1 MVADSCVPAR
11 SFNARVWVFLS
22 RIFQSA
28 SLSNIAGGAFGL
40 RKGILSARYS
50 FRKNGD
56 NKKSRITR
64 HHNGTKFGRRFA
76 RSALAKRDPRRKLHF
91 WIKDITVVQLFTRR
105 KARFVAYRTV
115 RCSFSLCTSSLYKNT
130 RNIFVIG
137 EKGNYVSNMQNYSY
151 AKNFT

>member
-1 MVADSCVPAR
+1 MSRFVMRKRNTENAVANPVVADSCVPAR

-64 HHNGTKFGRRFA
+64 HHNETKFGRRFA
-76 RSALAKRDPRRKLHF
+76 RSTLAKRDPRRKLHF
-91 WIKDITVVQLFTRR
+91 WIKDITVQHFAGR

-115 RCSFSLCTSSLYKNT
+115 RCSFSLCTSS
-130 RNIFVIG
+130 V
-137 EKGNYVSNMQNYSY
+137 
-151 AKNFT
+151 